1 MKSSIGKFMSMLMV
15 LAMLLSLSTINA
27 FAVST
32 VVDDSPSFERVECD
46 HVEVLED
53 GGKIYTYVIN
63 GVVNKY
69 CHKRTVKYVWLSNS
83 SGHKRCCSICILAC
97 PRRGL

>member
-1 MKSSIGKFMSMLMV
+1 MKSNIRKFMSMLMV
-15 LAMLLSLSTINA
+15 SAMLLSLSTINA

-32 VVDDSPSFERVECD
+32 VIDDSPSFERVECD

-63 GVVNKY
+63 GVVNKFPLF
-69 CHKRTVKYVWLSNS
+69 TTFQLPAAPEVWLTFPQVRTRS
-83 SGHKRCCSICILAC
+83 L
-97 PRRGL
+97 